1 VHQVGEHAVGLRFG
15 TTKQPMERTSS
26 MKKIVLIVVGL
37 AVLALPPS
45 AAAVKPTK
53 FERQQARIECLS
65 ERGVDAAS
73 RAEFRLTYG
82 KKPLRRCIR
91 ILAQELAQERALV
104 ASEARIG
111 CQQEKASDPAGF
123 LAEYPGG
130 IKQCIRLESA
140 P

>member
-1 VHQVGEHAVGLRFG
+1 
-15 TTKQPMERTSS
+15 
-26 MKKIVLIVVGL
+26 MKKILLIVVGL

-53 FERQQARIECLS
+53 YERQQARIECLS

-91 ILAQELAQERALV
+91 ILAQEFALERSV
-104 ASEARIG
+104 ASSEARIA
-111 CQQEKASDPAGF
+111 CQQEKASDPVGF
-123 LAEYPGG
+123 REEFPGG
-130 IKQCIRLESA
+130 LKQCIQLESA

>member
-1 VHQVGEHAVGLRFG
+1 
-15 TTKQPMERTSS
+15 
-26 MKKIVLIVVGL
+26 MKKLVLIVVGL

-91 ILAQELAQERALV
+91 ILAQEFAAERAI
-104 ASEARIG
+104 ASSEARIA
-111 CQQEKASDPAGF
+111 CNEERASDPLGF
-123 LAEYPGG
+123 RQEYPGG
-130 IKQCIRLESA
+130 VKQCIRLESA

>member
-1 VHQVGEHAVGLRFG
+1 
-15 TTKQPMERTSS
+15 MERDVS
-26 MKKIVLIVVGL
+26 MKKIVLIVLGL
-37 AVLALPPS
+37 AVLALPPA

-82 KKPLRRCIR
+82 KKPLKRCIR
-91 ILAQELAQERALV
+91 IIAQQLAAERAVV

-130 IKQCIRLESA
+130 LKQCIQLESA

>member
-1 VHQVGEHAVGLRFG
+1 
-15 TTKQPMERTSS
+15 

-37 AVLALPPS
+37 AVLALPPA

-53 FERQQARIECLS
+53 FEKQQARIECLS

-73 RAEFRLTYG
+73 RFEFRALYRG
-82 KKPLRRCIR
+82 KRPLLVCIR
-91 ILAQELAQERALV
+91 IKARELAAERAL
-104 ASEARIG
+104 ASSEARIA
-111 CQQEKASDPAGF
+111 CQQEKAADPLDF
-123 LAEYPGG
+123 RLEYPGG

>member
-1 VHQVGEHAVGLRFG
+1 
-15 TTKQPMERTSS
+15 

-53 FERQQARIECLS
+53 YERQLARIECLS
-65 ERGVDAAS
+65 ERGTDPAS
-73 RAEFRLTYG
+73 RAEFRALYG
-82 KKPLRRCIR
+82 KKPLKRCIR
-91 ILAQELAQERALV
+91 VIAQEFAAERAIA

-111 CQQEKASDPAGF
+111 CQEERASDPLGF
-123 LAEYPGG
+123 RQEYPGG
-130 IKQCIRLESA
+130 LKQCIRLESL